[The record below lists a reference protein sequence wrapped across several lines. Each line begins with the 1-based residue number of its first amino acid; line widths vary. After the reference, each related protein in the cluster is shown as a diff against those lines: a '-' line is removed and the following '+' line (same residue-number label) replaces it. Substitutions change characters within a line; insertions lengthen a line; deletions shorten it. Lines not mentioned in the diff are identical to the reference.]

1 SDFKSVLLK
10 NMNLLI
16 DSLEGVES
24 ISKRMELMENFRGS
38 MELKASLFLI
48 NIYNDLLNGS
58 YSKILQLYIKFES
71 NIAGRNIDQ
80 KTLSP
85 QMECLSSRNYD
96 EILNV
101 ADANIRNSILHD
113 GVKITHNK
121 NTLNDRKVNK
131 KLINE

>member
-1 SDFKSVLLK
+1 MEVGYKKIQLLLKNIGDIDFKCVLLK
-10 NMNLLI
+10 NMNFLI

-71 NIAGRNIDQ
+71 NIAGRKIKQ
-80 KTLSP
+80 K
-85 QMECLSSRNYD
+85 N
-96 EILNV
+96 
-101 ADANIRNSILHD
+101 
-113 GVKITHNK
+113 
-121 NTLNDRKVNK
+121 
-131 KLINE
+131 

>member
-1 SDFKSVLLK
+1 NSDFKSVLLK

-71 NIAGRNIDQ
+71 NIIGTTLDH
-80 KTLSP
+80 KTLSQ
-85 QMECLSSRNYD
+85 QMECLYLINYD
-96 EILNV
+96 ELLNV
-101 ADANIRNSILHD
+101 SYLIIRN
-113 GVKITHNK
+113 V
-121 NTLNDRKVNK
+121 
-131 KLINE
+131 